1 MLSHVQLFVTSQI
14 RGPCQAPLSILSKNT
29 ENGSP
34 FPSPGNLCHPRT
46 EPTSPALQVDSWA
59 SWGGFFLLFFF
70 FFKSCPGK
78 KKNPHHRAN
87 LQHLLVSSTIACSTL
102 KSMTMP
108 WGPWLRS
115 SPLPTPHPHQ
125 SCWKA
130 RLSYATW
137 MFAFEESSLSEW
149 NPFCYFQ
156 KGKSLETTQQR

>member
-1 MLSHVQLFVTSQI
+1 MVRH
-14 RGPCQAPLSILSKNT
+14 
-29 ENGSP
+29 
-34 FPSPGNLCHPRT
+34 
-46 EPTSPALQVDSWA
+46 
-59 SWGGFFLLFFF
+59 FLLQGIFATQGLNPHLLPYKWILEPPGVAISFFF
-70 FFKSCPGK
+70 FSFKSCPGK

-108 WGPWLRS
+108 WGPWFRS
-115 SPLPTPHPHQ
+115 SPLPTLHPHQ

-137 MFAFEESSLSEW
+137 MFAFEESSFSEW